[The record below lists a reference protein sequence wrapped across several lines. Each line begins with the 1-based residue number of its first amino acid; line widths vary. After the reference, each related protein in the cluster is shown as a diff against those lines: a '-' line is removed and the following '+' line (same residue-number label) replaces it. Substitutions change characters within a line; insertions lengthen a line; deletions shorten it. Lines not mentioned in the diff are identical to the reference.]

1 VSHGR
6 DAPGCFDLPFLAAY
20 PLGESAEVALEDYT
34 RAVLRCEAAEALRA
48 GDEPSRVTG
57 VHVCGLAATP
67 ARAALIDLEDFAR
80 EMAVRGGGEGLG
92 WA

>member
-1 VSHGR
+1 MSQGR
-6 DAPGCFDLPFLAAY
+6 PVPGCFDLPFRAAL
-20 PLGESAEVALEDYT
+20 PLGESAEVALEDYA

-48 GDEPSRVTG
+48 GEPSRVTG
-57 VHVCGLAATP
+57 VHVCGLPEAPT
-67 ARAALIDLEDFAR
+67 RAVLADLEDFAR

>member
-6 DAPGCFDLPFLAAY
+6 LAPGCFDLPFLASY
-20 PLGESAEVALEDYT
+20 PLGESAEVALEDYA

-48 GDEPSRVTG
+48 LDEPARVTG
-57 VHVCGLAATP
+57 VHVCGLAAAP
-67 ARAALIDLEDFAR
+67 SRAVLTDVEDFAR

>member
-6 DAPGCFDLPFLAAY
+6 AAPGCFDLPFLGGY
-20 PLGESAEVALEDYT
+20 PLGESAEVALEDYA
-34 RAVLRCEAAEALRA
+34 RALLRCEAAEALRA
-48 GDEPSRVTG
+48 VDEPSRVTG
-57 VHVCGLAATP
+57 VHVCGLAAAP
-67 ARAALIDLEDFAR
+67 DREVLVDLEDFAR